1 MFTHC
6 NLLEI
11 REMYGLN
18 QGEFAN
24 KIGYSREVVNKVEC
38 GKTMVS
44 KRLAQAIEGF
54 LKSTPA
60 PVNNS
65 QYVTNVENSLSPAR
79 TAPPVPYTAQRQQL
93 KNRELRWL
101 VPLVR
106 TKAQAGYVKSYEQVD
121 YVNTLEQYSLPPG
134 VNPAGAVWRYF
145 EIDGDSMEPTLSAAD
160 VVLAT
165 MVPAEDWQDI
175 KNFCV
180 YIIHTTDQLLIKRIF
195 RKSDTEWIL
204 VSDNEELYPQQ
215 PLQVDQ
221 IKELW
226 LLRRHIRSRLPAPK
240 EFKISA

>member
-1 MFTHC
+1 MFTYH

-18 QGEFAN
+18 QGEFAT
-24 KIGYSREVVNKVEC
+24 KINYSREAVNKVEC
-38 GKTMVS
+38 GKTKVS
-44 KRLAQAIEGF
+44 KRLSQAIESF

-60 PVNNS
+60 PVNSS
-65 QYVTNVENSLSPAR
+65 QYVTYLEKSQTPAR
-79 TAPPVPYTAQRQQL
+79 NAPPMPYTAQRQQL
-93 KNRELRWL
+93 KNRESSWL

-121 YVNTLEQYSLPPG
+121 YVNTLEQYSLPPC

-165 MVPAEDWQDI
+165 MVPAEDWQEI

-195 RKSDTEWIL
+195 RKSETEWVL

-215 PLQVDQ
+215 PLQVEQ

-226 LLRRHIRSRLPAPK
+226 LLRRHIRSRFPAPK